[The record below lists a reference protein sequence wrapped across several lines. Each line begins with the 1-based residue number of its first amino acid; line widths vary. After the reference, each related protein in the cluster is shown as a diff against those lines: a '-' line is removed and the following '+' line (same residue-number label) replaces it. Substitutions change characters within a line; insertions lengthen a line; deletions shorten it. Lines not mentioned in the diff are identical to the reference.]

1 MILRIHP
8 AAEMELI
15 AAAQWYEDRRS
26 GLGERF
32 LVEATDAFLA
42 IEQHPRRFA
51 IARYRTR
58 REIRRHLLAHFPYS
72 LVYEVREAE
81 CLVVAI
87 AHAGRRPIYWRDRLK

>member
-8 AAEMELI
+8 AAETDLI
-15 AAAQWYEDRRS
+15 AAVQWYEDRRP

-32 LVEATDAFLA
+32 LAEAVEAFLA
-42 IEQHPRRFA
+42 VERHPRRFA
-51 IARYRTR
+51 KARYQTT

-72 LVYEVREAE
+72 VVYEIRDAE